1 MDEKTRIVNE
11 LKEKAEK
18 SLDALG
24 RELARLR
31 TGRASISIFDGIKVD
46 YYGTPTPLNQVAT
59 LATPEPRLITLQ
71 PWDTSQIQTIEKAIL
86 ASDLGLTPVNDGK
99 VIRIQIPQLTEER
112 RHEIIR
118 VARRYAE
125 ESRVSVRN
133 ARRDANEALKKLE
146 KDKTISQDELK
157 KAQNDVQKTT
167 DSEIKRVD
175 EIFDKKEKEITE
187 V

>member
-11 LKEKAEK
+11 LKEKAAK

-86 ASDLGLTPVNDGK
+86 SSDLGLNPVNDGK

-112 RHEIIR
+112 RREIIR

-146 KDKTISQDELK
+146 KDKAISQDELK
-157 KAQNDVQKTT
+157 KAQGDVQKIT
-167 DSEIKRVD
+167 DSEIKQVD
-175 EIFDKKEKEITE
+175 EIFDKKEKEILE